1 MDFGALV
8 QSLGLPVAT
17 AAFFIWRDYQN
28 SKEHKQDL
36 KDIAIKSVQAI
47 DAGTEAIK
55 DSTEQMKLN
64 NTALSE
70 NSNILSVTNSVLSNM
85 KGRQQN
91 ELGRGN

>member
-17 AAFFIWRDYQN
+17 AAFFIWAYIKQA
-28 SKEHKQDL
+28 SEHKEDL
-36 KDIAIKSVQAI
+36 KNIAIQSVKAI